1 MKKLYGAAK
10 AAHEKKMGKSSKP
23 KTGKKKRSTGGTAD
37 NRYFV
42 L

>member
-10 AAHEKKMGKSSKP
+10 AAHEKKMGKPKSKS
-23 KTGKKKRSTGGTAD
+23 GKKKRSTGTD
-37 NRYFV
+37 DKSYYF